1 MPSYHL
7 NENNRLAG
15 RNAYRTEMEVH
26 ITKTADHS
34 DTLYVPALD
43 EHYHSIYGAWQES
56 VHVFIR
62 EGFLQI
68 RKPSIAIFEMGFGT
82 GLNTLLSM
90 IEARKNEIEVTYHSI
105 DLHPLKVSLMKQL
118 NHSRF
123 IDPKF
128 QSFASA
134 IYSCQWGHPV
144 TIGEN
149 FYLTKI
155 KADVLSY
162 HFSSMYDLV
171 YWDAF
176 GPEKQPELWQTP
188 LFRKVYESM
197 VPNGILVTYAAKG
210 QVRRNLEA
218 AGFTVNRIPGPK
230 GKREMIRAIK
240 EEE

>member
-1 MPSYHL
+1 M

-15 RNAYRTEMEVH
+15 RNAYRTEMEVQ

-43 EHYHSIYGAWQES
+43 EHYHSIFGAWQES

-68 RKPSIAIFEMGFGT
+68 RKPSLAIFEMGFGT

-90 IEARKNEIEVTYHSI
+90 IEARKNKIEVTYHAI
-105 DLHPLKVSLMKQL
+105 DLHPLKASLMKQL
-118 NHSRF
+118 NHNRF
-123 IDPKF
+123 IDPTF

-149 FYLTKI
+149 FYLKKI
-155 KADVLSY
+155 KADILSY

-176 GPEKQPELWQTP
+176 GPDKQPELWQTL
-188 LFRKVYESM
+188 LFRKVYESI
-197 VPNGILVTYAAKG
+197 VPNGIMVTYAAKG